1 MTDPQA
7 LFIDL
12 ADLRIGLF
20 VYLDLGWLSHP
31 FPLSSFK
38 LQSAEQIAIIRSL
51 GIERIRYSPERS
63 DPVQGTSET
72 SEMPAAPISPKE
84 EERQRRTAL
93 LGDQNASLK
102 ACEHQY
108 SQASK
113 SYKQLLEQAKSAPD
127 KSRAESHAL
136 IEGMKTQLL
145 GLEESS
151 IRLLS
156 EQTGDRA
163 SMHSINVAVLSLLLG
178 KACGLA
184 EAELQELGVGA
195 LLHDIG
201 TQDLPSRLRWD
212 DEQFSSA
219 ERKLYQE
226 HVGHGIALGKKMDLS
241 SAALLCIAQH
251 HESACGSGYPM
262 RLGADQISPLA
273 RIVALTDQYD
283 SLCNPCNPAAAQTPH
298 DALSTIFSQMKS
310 RFDGKTMSVFI
321 RMIGVYPPGSVVQ
334 LTDERY
340 AMVVSVNSSRPLK
353 PRLIIY
359 DPQIP
364 KEEALV
370 VDLEQHANLGVRRSI
385 KPLQLPRQV
394 LSYLSPRQHIC
405 YFFERASSLASGA
418 HVS

>member
-1 MTDPQA
+1 MTDTQA
-7 LFIDL
+7 EFISI

-38 LQSAEQIAIIRSL
+38 LQSEEHIAIIRGL

-63 DPVQGTSET
+63 DPAQDTSGTM
-72 SEMPAAPISPKE
+72 EMPTALISPKE
-84 EERQRRTAL
+84 TERQRRTAL

-113 SYKQLLEQAKSAPD
+113 RYKQLLDQAKSAPD

-136 IEGMKTQLL
+136 IDGMKTQLL

-163 SMHSINVAVLSLLLG
+163 SLHSINVAVLSLLLG
-178 KACGLA
+178 KACGLG
-184 EAELQELGVGA
+184 EGDLQELGVGA
-195 LLHDIG
+195 LLHDMG

-226 HVGHGIALGKKMDLS
+226 HVGHGIVLGKKMALS

-251 HESACGSGYPM
+251 HESACGSG
-262 RLGADQISPLA
+262 
-273 RIVALTDQYD
+273 
-283 SLCNPCNPAAAQTPH
+283 
-298 DALSTIFSQMKS
+298 
-310 RFDGKTMSVFI
+310 
-321 RMIGVYPPGSVVQ
+321 
-334 LTDERY
+334 
-340 AMVVSVNSSRPLK
+340 
-353 PRLIIY
+353 
-359 DPQIP
+359 
-364 KEEALV
+364 
-370 VDLEQHANLGVRRSI
+370 
-385 KPLQLPRQV
+385 
-394 LSYLSPRQHIC
+394 
-405 YFFERASSLASGA
+405 
-418 HVS
+418 